1 MSYVFCQL
9 FLDLMQEYAEL
20 GYLISRLICPV
31 VKTWQNIYKTLNVSR
46 LFFPLSPD
54 YSGRKK
60 IDISLKR
67 DIGMKHI

>member
-31 VKTWQNIYKTLNVSR
+31 DKTWQNIYKTRNVSH
-46 LFFPLSPD
+46 LFFPLSPN

-60 IDISLKR
+60 TDILSKR
-67 DIGMKHI
+67 AIGMKHI